1 MYNNLNKIRRKKM
14 TSDIEL
20 LTKWENLTEDEKEE
34 VLRFVHELNEKETKS
49 TVSNQEM
56 SER

>member
-1 MYNNLNKIRRKKM
+1 M

-20 LTKWENLTEDEKEE
+20 LTKWENLTDEEKEE
-34 VLRFVHELNEKETKS
+34 VLRFVHELNDKETKS

>member
-1 MYNNLNKIRRKKM
+1 M
-14 TSDIEL
+14 TSDNEL

-49 TVSNQEM
+49 AVSNQEM